1 MTAVLAEA
9 VDGGEPIIPAP
20 FSVIKA
26 GTAERPSAQASDAA
40 AALPRILFV
49 HAVDAAL
56 RQVHADMRARGYP
69 VAWIGHRDEVAA
81 GAAFCPDVIVAEAG
95 GLDGELAALLAP
107 FSRVAEGAARER
119 ACPVILLQAAA
130 GRPVGAPTDSHCG
143 AHPVAGLLDRS
154 FKIGALAALL
164 APLPV
169 CAQDDVDCDRRM
181 VESLIN
187 GSRLLA
193 NLQYDFLPKIDLRKG
208 GTAGYEALARLRNLP
223 GVNPEWL
230 FSSVM
235 DADLERDATINA
247 AKAALDLWRALRAEN
262 RAAPVAINCSQTIL
276 ASPAFQAALITEM
289 HQRATPAGA
298 LIVEITEDAR
308 PVDTAALIRDMNV
321 LRDRGVGF
329 SLDDFGK
336 GATNFDRVFTLPVA
350 ELKIDR
356 GFFAHCARHV
366 GEMGILREVI
376 RSCHAR
382 GVQTVVEGI
391 ETEQHLAIAQ
401 DLGARLAQGFY
412 WGRPMPAGAFAHI
425 RGR

>member
-1 MTAVLAEA
+1 MTVALGNALEGVASVFPLPPVAIESGVTAVAA
-9 VDGGEPIIPAP
+9 TPA
-20 FSVIKA
+20 FA
-26 GTAERPSAQASDAA
+26 TAE
-40 AALPRILFV
+40 ALPRILFV
-49 HAVDAAL
+49 HPVDAAL
-56 RQVHADMRARGYP
+56 RQVHAEMRARGHP

-81 GAAFCPDVIVAEAG
+81 GAAYRPDVIVADAAA
-95 GLDGELAALLAP
+95 LDGDLASVLVPSVQAP
-107 FSRVAEGAARER
+107 RDGVNARP
-119 ACPVILLQAAA
+119 CPVILLQAAT
-130 GRPVGAPTDSHCG
+130 GKPVGTPTGTRCG
-143 AHPVAGLLDRS
+143 AHPVAGMLDRS
-154 FKIGALAALL
+154 FKIGALSALL

-169 CAQDDVDCDRRM
+169 RAQDSVDCDRQM
-181 VESLIN
+181 VESLVER
-187 GSRLLA
+187 SRLLA
-193 NLQYDFLPKIDLRKG
+193 NLQYDFLPKIDLRRG

-230 FSSVM
+230 FTSVM
-235 DADLERDATINA
+235 DAELEAAATLNA
-247 AKAALDLWRALRAEN
+247 MKAALDLWRALRAEN

-276 ASPAFQAALITEM
+276 ASPAFQTALMAEL
-289 HQRATPAGA
+289 HERATPAGA

-308 PVDTAALIRDMNV
+308 PVDTETMIRDMIV

-356 GFFAHCARHV
+356 GFFAHCARHA
-366 GEMGILREVI
+366 GELGILREVI

-401 DLGARLAQGFY
+401 DIGARLAQGFY